1 MLDVALNMLYQKS
14 SQPRRGIKTATPL
27 TVTPLTVPT
36 APERVLHTKRKDRS
50 YEQKAKRRQLVDASA
65 GHLASL
71 LPEYEITIIAD
82 NGKDR
87 VKITMRPVKGLCG

>member
-1 MLDVALNMLYQKS
+1 MLDAALNMLYQKS

-27 TVTPLTVPT
+27 TVPT

-50 YEQKAKRRQLVDASA
+50 YDAESKKTTTRRCFGGTLGFAFTGIQ
-65 GHLASL
+65 
-71 LPEYEITIIAD
+71 ITIIAD

-87 VKITMRPVKGLCG
+87 VKITMRPIKGLCG